1 MTRFEKRQPTETR
14 PRSSSQLG
22 APPSPDLLSW
32 ASRAMLF
39 KLSAFLEAHCPLDL
53 SSGASADAATSGNG
67 LIWSDDSAAPATVR
81 SPILPCLRS
90 FCGGDSL
97 QSPS

>member
-14 PRSSSQLG
+14 SRSSSQLG

-67 LIWSDDSAAPATVR
+67 LTWADDAAAPATVR

-90 FCGGDSL
+90 SGGGGGH
-97 QSPS
+97 QSPT